1 MLRSTQHS
9 GRMFLFLATKKGKII
24 MGQFPCMVAI
34 AGASCAG
41 KTSIAAALAAA
52 LPTDSCSV
60 LAMDS
65 YYLDLSHLSEPE
77 RAKVNFDH
85 PDAWEWPLL
94 RSHVMSLT
102 NGRAVEVPEY
112 DFTHH
117 ARTGR
122 CTRLEARPYLVLE
135 GLFALRDAGIR
146 NRCAVRAFVDA
157 TEKTAFER
165 RVTRDARER
174 GRTVQSVVAQF
185 GSHVLPM
192 HDLHILPTRQY
203 ATIILDGAD
212 PPQESA
218 RRILELLPVSPS
230 GR

>member
-1 MLRSTQHS
+1 MDRS
-9 GRMFLFLATKKGKII
+9 
-24 MGQFPCMVAI
+24 PCLVAI

-41 KTSIAAALAAA
+41 KTSIAAALTAA
-52 LPTDSCSV
+52 LPPDSCSV

-65 YYLDLSHLSEPE
+65 YYRDLSHLPEPE
-77 RAKVNFDH
+77 RATVNFDH

-94 RSHVMSLT
+94 RSHLMSLT
-102 NGRAVEVPEY
+102 NGRAVQVPEY

-135 GLFALRDAGIR
+135 GLFALRDQSIR
-146 NRCAVRAFVDA
+146 SRCTVCAFVDT

-174 GRTVQSVVAQF
+174 GRTPQSVVAQF

-192 HDLHILPTRQY
+192 YDLHILPTRQH

-212 PPQESA
+212 PPEQSA
-218 RRILELLPVSPS
+218 LRILECLPKLPS
-230 GR
+230 AP

>member
-1 MLRSTQHS
+1 MIVDR
-9 GRMFLFLATKKGKII
+9 
-24 MGQFPCMVAI
+24 FPCLVAI

-52 LPTDSCSV
+52 LPTNSCSV

-65 YYLDLSHLSEPE
+65 YYHDLSHLPEPE
-77 RAKVNFDH
+77 RATVNFDH

-94 RSHVMSLT
+94 RSHIMSLT
-102 NGRAVEVPEY
+102 KDRAVEVPEY

-122 CTRLEARPYLVLE
+122 CTRVEARPYLVLE
-135 GLFALRDAGIR
+135 GLFALRDASIR

-157 TEKTAFER
+157 TKKAALER

-174 GRTVQSVVAQF
+174 GRTPQSVVAQF

-212 PPQESA
+212 PPEHSA
-218 RRILELLPVSPS
+218 RRILELLPKLPNS
-230 GR
+230 G